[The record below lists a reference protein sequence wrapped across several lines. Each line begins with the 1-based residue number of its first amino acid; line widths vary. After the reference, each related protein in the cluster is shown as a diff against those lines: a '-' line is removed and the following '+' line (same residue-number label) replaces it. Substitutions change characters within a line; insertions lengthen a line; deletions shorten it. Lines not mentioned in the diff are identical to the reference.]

1 MEYGT
6 NRWDIHFSGAMDAIN
21 SFGGIRSFATRYPH
35 LRLIL
40 AQKAH
45 FETMY
50 LILSH
55 IPITKPKQAS
65 RRAVETL
72 CYDSHVRRAYF
83 ISSPPRLTLAVYD
96 LGLCARSVLGS
107 GNYITVADMH
117 KRDKILSDVLSFQ
130 PEEGVKD
137 LIETYYQHT
146 KV

>member
-1 MEYGT
+1 M
-6 NRWDIHFSGAMDAIN
+6 NVIN
-21 SFGGIRSFATRYPH
+21 SFGGIRSFATCYPH

-50 LILSH
+50 LVLSH
-55 IPITKPKQAS
+55 LPITKPKQAS
-65 RRAVETL
+65 RRAVEAL
-72 CYDSHVRRAYF
+72 CYDPHVRRAYF

-96 LGLCARSVLGS
+96 LGLCARSVLGN
-107 GNYITVADMH
+107 GNYIAVSDMH
-117 KRDKILSDVLSFQ
+117 KRDRILSDVLFFR
-130 PEEGVKD
+130 PEEGVQD